1 MSTKVKLHQIAKTIR
16 SKNAGINLLTF
27 DIIFEKKDDFE
38 KVVESSVINKKL
50 ISKLYQVPE
59 EKIVGFYEYAPGLA
73 IKATIERPLTSAD
86 IGDKDIYGCQQYG
99 PLMDIEIPW
108 E

>member
-1 MSTKVKLHQIAKTIR
+1 MTTKVKLHQIAKTIR

-38 KVVESSVINKKL
+38 RVIKSEVINRKL
-50 ISKLYQVPE
+50 ISELYHVPDD
-59 EKIVGFYEYAPGLA
+59 KIVGFYEYAPGLA
-73 IKATIERPLTSAD
+73 IKATIERPLVSAD

-99 PLMDIEIPW
+99 PLMNIEIPW